1 MKGWILFLLLFI
13 SIHLN
18 AQNPLGFYLSDN
30 KDFVELSFK
39 EESNL
44 IVIPILVNG
53 NGPYN
58 FILDT
63 GSESGLIFDRW
74 VIAENNLVNARK
86 IPIYASN
93 GNKVTDLLV
102 ANDLKIQMTG
112 VEASQQT
119 MLVLKE
125 NNLDIK
131 GMLGINAH
139 GVLGSEL
146 FNRFV
151 VEIDYQNEKI
161 RLYKH
166 DHFKVP
172 KGYKR
177 MDIEVK
183 SFRPYIT
190 VDIKQK
196 GRKRQ
201 KFNLLIDSGASSALF
216 LDEQRHEQID
226 LPKKTLDHT
235 IGSGITGLLS
245 GKIGRVKKVWLG
257 KHFKFKNVITSYP
270 QQWKIQTEVSD
281 RDGTIIRHGTLG
293 SDMLSRFNVIYDYLN
308 GAVYF
313 KKTKEYKEEFKFNR
327 AGFTFTALGKE
338 LNQYFIA
345 DIIPNSPAEK
355 IGLQPNDEIIAIGNK
370 PVFFYTFSEIN
381 GFLRGDTGTSF
392 DIIIRRNGELFKK
405 TLRLRKLI

>member
-166 DHFKVP
+166 DHFKAP

>member
-166 DHFKVP
+166 DNFKAP

-196 GRKRQ
+196 GKKRQ

-345 DIIPNSPAEK
+345 DIIPDSPAEK